1 MARARRYQGSVFE
14 TGALMNIAI
23 LCYHRLGGSGIL
35 AHDLGA
41 ALAKTGRHS
50 VHFVGL
56 EPPFRYLDNDNENVW
71 FHKIELKEYPVF
83 VYPPYT
89 LSLASQLA
97 SIIDNNDID
106 VVHSHYAIPHAVAA
120 ILAGNIAKRKIRTV
134 TTLHGTDITLIGSHP
149 TFKNITRYTIEESD
163 VVTAVSSFLKDR
175 TQEVLGINGDKIE
188 VVYNFVDRDCFN
200 PDLKYWCC
208 HKPDPNR
215 KIIAH
220 ASNLRP
226 VKAPLDVIKLFAAIS
241 KATSFETELWVIG
254 DGPMQSKMMD
264 LCRELKIKG
273 KVKFLGVR
281 TDLGRIL
288 TCCDLFLL
296 PSKEESFGLAAL
308 EAMACG
314 VPVLASRAGG
324 LPEVIKHDVSGCL
337 MNVGDIETGTILGKR
352 LLEDQ
357 GFCDSV
363 INEGIRTAFEGFRQ
377 ADVLKSYEALYRG

>member
-1 MARARRYQGSVFE
+1 
-14 TGALMNIAI
+14 MNIAI

-35 AHDLGA
+35 AHDLGVA
-41 ALAKTGRHS
+41 FARTGMHN

-56 EPPFRYLDNDNENVW
+56 EPPFRYLDDDNENVW

-106 VVHSHYAIPHAVAA
+106 VIHSHYAIPHAVAA
-120 ILAGNIAKRKIRTV
+120 ILAGNIARRKVRTV

-149 TFKNITRYTIEESD
+149 TFKNITKYAIEESG
-163 VVTAVSSFLKDR
+163 VVTAVSEFLKER
-175 TQEVLGINGDKIE
+175 TQEVLGINGDKIQ
-188 VVYNFVDRDCFN
+188 VVYNFVDRQCFN
-200 PDLKYWCC
+200 PDLKCWCC
-208 HKPDPNR
+208 HKPAPDK

-226 VKAPLDVIKLFAAIS
+226 VKAPLDVIKLFAGIS
-241 KATSFETELWVIG
+241 ESTSFNTELWVIG
-254 DGPMQSKMMD
+254 DGPMQSEMIEF
-264 LCRELKIKG
+264 CRKLGIEKN
-273 KVKFLGVR
+273 VKFLGIR

-314 VPVLASRAGG
+314 VPVIASRSGG
-324 LPEVIKHDVSGCL
+324 LPEVIDDGVSGCL
-337 MNVGDIETGTILGKR
+337 IDVGDIEAGAEMGRR
-352 LLEDQ
+352 LLVDED
-357 GFCDSV
+357 FAKLV
-363 INEGIRTAFEGFRQ
+363 IHGGLETAFNRFRQ
-377 ADVLKSYEALYRG
+377 SNIVSRYEALYHVEEGAPVATG